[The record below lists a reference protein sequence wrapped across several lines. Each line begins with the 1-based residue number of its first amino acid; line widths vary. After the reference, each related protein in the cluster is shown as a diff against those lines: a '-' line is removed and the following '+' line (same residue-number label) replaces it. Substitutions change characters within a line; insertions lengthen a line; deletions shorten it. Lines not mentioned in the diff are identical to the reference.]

1 MIIVLLK
8 HVLKNYY
15 DLYKIN
21 VIYLRVHDFLVLL
34 RQYRQQMS
42 FFFLLCFKSITHQQS
57 QIQGLA
63 GLINQP
69 KKIGKPVTAVESFLV
84 ESF

>member
-15 DLYKIN
+15 DLYTIN
-21 VIYLRVHDFLVLL
+21 VIYLGVHDFLVLL

-42 FFFLLCFKSITHQQS
+42 FFLSCNY
-57 QIQGLA
+57 
-63 GLINQP
+63 LIDVFVD
-69 KKIGKPVTAVESFLV
+69 ISSFLPIDL
-84 ESF
+84 SCALNKPMT

>member
-15 DLYKIN
+15 DLYTIN
-21 VIYLRVHDFLVLL
+21 VIYLDVHDFLVFL

-42 FFFLLCFKSITHQQS
+42 FF
-57 QIQGLA
+57 
-63 GLINQP
+63 
-69 KKIGKPVTAVESFLV
+69 
-84 ESF
+84 